1 MIKEIG
7 KMTLTFNRETYGA
20 LLAQY
25 QPKVIVTEEEN
36 EQALALAQELEHRK
50 NRTVE
55 EEELLEL
62 LITLI
67 EKFEENYYPIPQG
80 KPQDLLRHL
89 MEENDIKQEDLVGII
104 GSRGVISE
112 IFQGKRKISK
122 TQAKNLAKFFNV
134 DVGLFIVPES

>member
-1 MIKEIG
+1 MPSIIKEIG

-25 QPKVIVTEEEN
+25 QPKVIISEAEN

-50 NRTVE
+50 NRTAE

-80 KPQDLLRHL
+80 KTQDLLRHL
-89 MEENDIKQEDLVGII
+89 LEENDLKQEDLGEII
-104 GSRGVISE
+104 GSREVISE
-112 IFQGKRKISK
+112 IFNGKRKINK

-134 DVGLFIVPES
+134 DVELFI